1 MTRNISKINKDLILH
16 ISFLFLGLVI
26 NLLILR
32 SVSVSFSPED
42 FSKLAYY
49 LVISSLIVSI
59 SDYGTKFSYFRKDS
73 TISWENISF
82 FKLYLSIIFFTLVSF
97 IFGIPFFEY
106 LFFLVGYSF
115 FPNVLCQEKSK
126 FYLISGSIFFSR
138 IISFIYI
145 PFSKNVF
152 DIILV
157 QGVIM
162 LMCGL
167 VIFFLNYNRHEII
180 LNPISYFNII
190 KKNKKIGVYNILS
203 NVEANVH
210 TVLSDLILKSNS
222 FTSYMYADKLS
233 NYFKQIL
240 IIFIDFLY
248 PKGEKVSYKVYIY
261 FINLLVLFSGF
272 LIYNTE
278 IVEIVFGFEPYD
290 EFYELILLFL
300 INILAITNFHFEVY
314 NKTILKGFDRENI
327 IIIVSSLA
335 FKILTIL
342 IFVNYV
348 GAYVIPA
355 VLILTEILMGLI
367 KKKLIK

>member
-1 MTRNISKINKDLILH
+1 MSR
-16 ISFLFLGLVI
+16 
-26 NLLILR
+26 
-32 SVSVSFSPED
+32 
-42 FSKLAYY
+42 
-49 LVISSLIVSI
+49 
-59 SDYGTKFSYFRKDS
+59 
-73 TISWENISF
+73 
-82 FKLYLSIIFFTLVSF
+82 
-97 IFGIPFFEY
+97 
-106 LFFLVGYSF
+106 
-115 FPNVLCQEKSK
+115 KSK

-145 PFSKNVF
+145 TFSKSVF

-248 PKGEKVSYKVYIY
+248 PKGEKVSYKVYMLFYQFPSII
-261 FINLLVLFSGF
+261 FRLFNL
-272 LIYNTE
+272 
-278 IVEIVFGFEPYD
+278 
-290 EFYELILLFL
+290 
-300 INILAITNFHFEVY
+300 
-314 NKTILKGFDRENI
+314 
-327 IIIVSSLA
+327 
-335 FKILTIL
+335 
-342 IFVNYV
+342 
-348 GAYVIPA
+348 
-355 VLILTEILMGLI
+355 
-367 KKKLIK
+367 